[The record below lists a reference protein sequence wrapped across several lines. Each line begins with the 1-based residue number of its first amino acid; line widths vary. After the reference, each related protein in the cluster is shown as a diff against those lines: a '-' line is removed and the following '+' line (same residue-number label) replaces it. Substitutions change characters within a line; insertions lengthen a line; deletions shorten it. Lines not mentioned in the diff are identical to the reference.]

1 MPDPTTAATVTP
13 SRSADD
19 NALRSAPSRH
29 CAACGRE
36 GVPLYDGLTDYLSG
50 TPGTWRMARCP
61 DEACGL
67 LWLDPKPLAED
78 LVKAYTGYHTHG
90 RAVRRSGVRLG
101 RSALNTACKLASHL
115 LELGSDLGRQRRA
128 LRTMFL
134 GELLPGK
141 LLEIGCGSGRFLDR
155 MRRLGWDVRGTE
167 FDPEAAARIRRRYG
181 LRVDVGELH
190 DLAYEPDAFDA
201 IALSQVVEH
210 VHDPLRLLAECR
222 RLLRPGGRLV
232 LTTPNARSVGH
243 RRYGRAWR
251 GLEPPRH
258 LHLFTPASLAAC
270 ARAGGLHVVQLRT
283 LSAESAGIYRASDA
297 IRRSQGE
304 CEPISQAGSIVRSWW
319 LRCLEYRRG
328 RHEPDAG
335 QDLLL
340 LATK

>member
-1 MPDPTTAATVTP
+1 MPDPMTATVMP
-13 SRSADD
+13 SRPVDD

-29 CAACGRE
+29 CVACGRE
-36 GVPLYDGLTDYLSG
+36 GMALYDGLTDYLSG
-50 TPGTWRMARCP
+50 TPGTWRMVRCS

-78 LVKAYTGYHTHG
+78 LVKAYSGYHTHG
-90 RAVRRSGVRLG
+90 RVARRSGARLSL
-101 RSALNTACKLASHL
+101 SALNTTCKLASRL
-115 LELGSDLGRQRRA
+115 LELGSGLGRQRRG

-134 GELLPGK
+134 GELPPGK
-141 LLEIGCGSGRFLDR
+141 LLEVGCGSGRFLDR

-181 LRVDVGELH
+181 LLVDVGELY

-210 VHDPLRLLAECR
+210 VHDPLRLLGECR

-270 ARAGGLHVVQLRT
+270 ARAGGLHVVQLQT

-297 IRRSQGE
+297 IRGSQGDRE
-304 CEPISQAGSIVRSWW
+304 SVSEATSIVRSWW
-319 LRCLEYRRG
+319 LRYLEYRRSLQ
-328 RHEPDAG
+328 EADAG
-335 QDLLL
+335 EDILL